1 MRDLM
6 GRLRLSLRR
15 IGGVSRKELVEL
27 VRQPAMLFVLVVG
40 PLLILLLFG
49 SGVRAEDPA
58 VRSIFVTPPGDE
70 QLAEVVR
77 GYADT
82 QSERLTILDVT
93 DDREDAMRELRGR
106 RVDVV
111 VIFPENPIEAVEQ
124 NDRATIEVIHS
135 FIDPLESQAIR
146 LFTRGAVS
154 DLNDIL
160 LSEAVEEAQTQ
171 AATTLEE
178 VEGLRETLDGPAG
191 SVLMAQSD
199 TDPED
204 LAIVLDDASIEL
216 EQLIEIDPDVVA
228 APLDGRASSIGGR
241 VTTSQFYAPA
251 VVALILQH
259 LTLTFVA
266 LARSRERELG
276 TVELF
281 GVSPLREVER
291 IAGQAVAYVLSGSAL
306 AAVLLAAVSLLLGAP
321 FRAGIGTVALVVV
334 AELLASI
341 GVGLLLSRVAR
352 TTTQVV
358 QGAMLILLLSVFFGG
373 LLLSPERL
381 LPWAQPIGDVL
392 PMSHALELLRDS
404 MLRGLPLAA
413 GPIATLVGMAVGT
426 IAIGSWLAIREEHR
440 G

>member
-1 MRDLM
+1 M
-6 GRLRLSLRR
+6 GRLRLSLRH

-111 VIFPENPIEAVEQ
+111 VVFPENPIEAVEQ

-291 IAGQAVAYVLSGSAL
+291 IAGQAVAYVLSDSAL
-306 AAVLLAAVSLLLGAP
+306 AAVLLAAVSLILGAP
-321 FRAGIGTVALVVV
+321 FRAGVGTVALVVV

-404 MLRGLPLAA
+404 MLRGLPLTA

>member
-1 MRDLM
+1 M

-111 VIFPENPIEAVEQ
+111 VVFPENPIEAVEQ

-306 AAVLLAAVSLLLGAP
+306 AAVLLAAVSLILGAP
-321 FRAGIGTVALVVV
+321 FRAGVGTVALVVV

>member
-1 MRDLM
+1 M

-111 VIFPENPIEAVEQ
+111 VVFPENPIEAVEQ

-306 AAVLLAAVSLLLGAP
+306 AAVLLAAVSLILGAP
-321 FRAGIGTVALVVV
+321 FRAGVGTVALVVV

-404 MLRGLPLAA
+404 MLRGLPLTA

>member
-1 MRDLM
+1 M

-111 VIFPENPIEAVEQ
+111 VVFPENPIEAVEQ

-306 AAVLLAAVSLLLGAP
+306 AAVLLAAVSLILGAP
-321 FRAGIGTVALVVV
+321 FRAGVGTVALVVV

-352 TTTQVV
+352 TTTWVV

>member
-1 MRDLM
+1 VRDVM

-111 VIFPENPIEAVEQ
+111 VVFPENPIEAVEQ

-306 AAVLLAAVSLLLGAP
+306 AAVLLAAVSLILGAP
-321 FRAGIGTVALVVV
+321 FRAGVGTVALVVV

-404 MLRGLPLAA
+404 MLRGLPLTA

>member
-1 MRDLM
+1 M

-306 AAVLLAAVSLLLGAP
+306 AAVLLAAVSLILGAP
-321 FRAGIGTVALVVV
+321 FRAGVGTVALVVV

>member
-1 MRDLM
+1 MLDRI
-6 GRLRLSLRR
+6 GLSLRR
-15 IGGVSRKELVEL
+15 IAGVSRKELVEL

-58 VRSIFVTPPGDE
+58 VRSIFVTPPGDQE
-70 QLAEVVR
+70 LAEVVR
-77 GYADT
+77 GYADS

-93 DDREDAMRELRGR
+93 DDREAAMRELRGR
-106 RVDVV
+106 NVDVV

-160 LSEAVEEAQTQ
+160 LSRAVEEAQTQ

-178 VEGLRETLDGPAG
+178 VEALRETLDGPAG
-191 SVLMAQSD
+191 SALLSQND

-321 FRAGIGTVALVVV
+321 FRAGVATVALVVV

-381 LPWAQPIGDVL
+381 LPWARPIGDVL

-404 MLRGLPLAA
+404 MLRGLPLAS
-413 GPIATLVGMAVGT
+413 GPITTLVGMAVGT
-426 IAIGSWLAIREEHR
+426 IVVGAWLAIREERR

>member
-1 MRDLM
+1 MRDVV

-15 IGGVSRKELVEL
+15 IVGVSRKELVEL

-77 GYADT
+77 GYADS

-111 VIFPENPIEAVEQ
+111 VVFPENPIEAVEQ

-306 AAVLLAAVSLLLGAP
+306 AAVLLAAVSLILGAP
-321 FRAGIGTVALVVV
+321 FRAGVGTVALVVV

-404 MLRGLPLAA
+404 MLRGLPLTA

>member
-1 MRDLM
+1 MKDLM

-77 GYADT
+77 GYADS

-111 VIFPENPIEAVEQ
+111 VVFPENPIEAVEQ

-160 LSEAVEEAQTQ
+160 LSRAVEEAQTQ

-321 FRAGIGTVALVVV
+321 FRAGVGTVALVVV

-413 GPIATLVGMAVGT
+413 GPIATLVGMAVDT

>member
-1 MRDLM
+1 MRDVM

-111 VIFPENPIEAVEQ
+111 VVFPENPIEAVEQ

-306 AAVLLAAVSLLLGAP
+306 AAVLLAAVSLILGAP
-321 FRAGIGTVALVVV
+321 FRAGVGTVALVVV

-373 LLLSPERL
+373 LLLSPARL

-404 MLRGLPLAA
+404 MLRGLPLTA

>member
-1 MRDLM
+1 M

>member
-1 MRDLM
+1 M
-6 GRLRLSLRR
+6 
-15 IGGVSRKELVEL
+15 
-27 VRQPAMLFVLVVG
+27 
-40 PLLILLLFG
+40 
-49 SGVRAEDPA
+49 
-58 VRSIFVTPPGDE
+58 
-70 QLAEVVR
+70 
-77 GYADT
+77 
-82 QSERLTILDVT
+82 
-93 DDREDAMRELRGR
+93 
-106 RVDVV
+106 
-111 VIFPENPIEAVEQ
+111 
-124 NDRATIEVIHS
+124 
-135 FIDPLESQAIR
+135 
-146 LFTRGAVS
+146 
-154 DLNDIL
+154 
-160 LSEAVEEAQTQ
+160 
-171 AATTLEE
+171 
-178 VEGLRETLDGPAG
+178 EGLRETLDGPAG

-306 AAVLLAAVSLLLGAP
+306 AAVLLAAVSLILGAP
-321 FRAGIGTVALVVV
+321 FRAGVGTVALVVV

-404 MLRGLPLAA
+404 MLRGLPLTA